1 MKGNLHRRSAL
12 QPSAP
17 QPEIFICW
25 QGWGLGSEAQ
35 ASEVRPRERTRTDCV
50 ETA

>member
-17 QPEIFICW
+17 QPEIFTCQ
-25 QGWGLGSEAQ
+25 QGWALGAEAQ
-35 ASEVRPRERTRTDCV
+35 ASEVRPRERIRTDCV